1 MGRARIGTRTGG
13 RTGLAVLL
21 LYGIGFVA
29 GLIVGI
35 SPCILP
41 VLPVVLFAG
50 ATATTAPGAPTDTA
64 AGAADLPS
72 GREAAGR
79 QEPKGRRPS
88 YRAYAVVAGLVISFS
103 VVVLAGSEL
112 LSALHLP
119 QDFLRDAGLVV
130 LGVVSAGLVVP
141 PIGHL
146 LERPFAR
153 LARHQPNGS
162 TSGFVLG
169 LGLGVVFT
177 PCAGP
182 ILTAIT
188 TVGSTHRVGFGA
200 VVLTVAFALG
210 AAVPLLVIALAGQR
224 VAQRVSAFRRHAPV
238 VRAAGGLVMLLM
250 TLLIAF
256 NVTDSLQRDLP
267 GYTTVLQN
275 HIEGSGYA
283 KAQLHALTTGNA
295 PPTALGS
302 CTPSLPEL
310 ENCGSAPNFTGITT
324 WLNTP
329 GDRPLTVQGLRG
341 KVGLVDFWTY
351 SCINCQRSLP
361 HVESWYSR
369 YHSDGFEVVG
379 VHTPEFAFEHV
390 VSNVVQASKQL
401 GVDYPIAVDNN
412 YGTWNAYSNSGWPAE
427 YLIDSTGLVRHTE
440 LGEGDYGGTESLIR
454 KLLTNAHPGVRL
466 PQPTHVLD
474 TTPRTALTPESYL
487 GYDRLQNFDGN
498 SVSPD
503 KAATYQFPP
512 QLAADSLAL
521 AGTWTV
527 GAEKMTAGASA
538 RLELQF
544 TAHDVYLVLG
554 GAGTIGVSVNGGAAS
569 TMAVAGI
576 PRLYTLVHGSSLR
589 AATLVLRASAGIDAY
604 DFTFG

>member
-1 MGRARIGTRTGG
+1 
-13 RTGLAVLL
+13 VLL

-50 ATATTAPGAPTDTA
+50 ATAPPAPDK
-64 AGAADLPS
+64 
-72 GREAAGR
+72 E
-79 QEPKGRRPS
+79 RRRS
-88 YRAYAVVAGLVISFS
+88 RRAYAVVAGLVISFS
-103 VVVLAGSEL
+103 VVVLVGSEL

-119 QDFLRDAGLVV
+119 QDLLRDAGLVV

-141 PIGHL
+141 ALGHL

-188 TVGSTHRVGFGA
+188 TVGSTHRVGFAA
-200 VVLTVAFALG
+200 VVLTVTFALG

-224 VAQRVSAFRRHAPV
+224 VAQRVSAFRRRAPV

-275 HIEGSGYA
+275 HVEGSGYA
-283 KAQLHALTTGNA
+283 KAQLHALTTGKA

-310 ENCGSAPNFTGITT
+310 ENCGSAPAFTGVTT

-329 GDRPLTVQGLRG
+329 GDRPLTVAGLRG
-341 KVGLVDFWTY
+341 KVVLVDFWTY

-361 HVESWYSR
+361 HVESWYNR
-369 YHSDGFEVVG
+369 YHSEGFEVVG

-390 VSNVVQASKQL
+390 VSNVVQAAKQL
-401 GVDYPIAVDNN
+401 GVDYPIAVDNA

-427 YLIDSTGLVRHTE
+427 YLVDSTGLVRHTA
-440 LGEGDYGGTESLIR
+440 LGEGDYATTESLIR
-454 KLLTNAHPGVRL
+454 GLLTSAHPGIRL
-466 PQPTHVLD
+466 PAPTHVLD
-474 TTPRTALTPESYL
+474 TTPRSALTPESYL
-487 GYDRLQNFDGN
+487 GYDRLQNFDGT
-498 SVSPD
+498 SISPG
-503 KAATYQFPP
+503 KAAAYQFPP
-512 QLAADSLAL
+512 QLAPDSLAL

-527 GAEKMTAGASA
+527 GAEKMTAGADA

-554 GAGTIGVSVNGGAAS
+554 GAGTVGVSVDGGAAS
-569 TMAVAGI
+569 TTTVSGI
-576 PRLYTLVHGSSLR
+576 PRLYTLVHGTSLR
-589 AATLVLRASAGIDAY
+589 TATLVLSATAGIDAY

>member
-1 MGRARIGTRTGG
+1 M
-13 RTGLAVLL
+13 LL

-50 ATATTAPGAPTDTA
+50 ATAPTAPGAGGEEDA
-64 AGAADLPS
+64 NDQPS
-72 GREAAGR
+72 
-79 QEPKGRRPS
+79 EPKAVVPRRIARRPS
-88 YRAYAVVAGLVISFS
+88 YRAYTVVAGLVISFS
-103 VVVLAGSEL
+103 VVVLVGSEL

-141 PIGHL
+141 AFGHL

-153 LARHQPNGS
+153 FARHQPNGS

-182 ILTAIT
+182 ILAAIT
-188 TVGSTHRVGFGA
+188 TVGSTHRVGFPA

-210 AAVPLLVIALAGQR
+210 AAVPLLAFALAGQQ
-224 VAQRVSAFRRHAPV
+224 VARRVSAFRRRAPV
-238 VRAAGGLVMLLM
+238 VRVVGGLVMLLM

-256 NVTDSLQRDLP
+256 NVTDSLRRDLP
-267 GYTTVLQN
+267 GYTTVLQRN
-275 HIEGSGYA
+275 VEGSGYA
-283 KAQLHALTTGNA
+283 KDQIRALTTGHAA
-295 PPTALGS
+295 PTRLGS

-310 ENCGSAPNFTGITT
+310 ENCGSAPAFTGITA

-329 GDRPLTVQGLRG
+329 GDRPLTMAGLRG
-341 KVGLVDFWTY
+341 KVVLVDFWTY

-361 HVESWYSR
+361 HVESWYNR
-369 YHSDGFEVVG
+369 YRSDGFEVVG

-390 VSNVVQASKQL
+390 VSNVAQAATQL
-401 GVDYPIAVDNN
+401 GVDYPVAVDDN

-440 LGEGDYGGTESLIR
+440 LGEGDYAGTESLIR
-454 KLLTNAHPGVRL
+454 RLLASARPGVRL
-466 PQPTHVLD
+466 PAPTHVLD
-474 TTPRTALTPESYL
+474 ATPRTALTPESYL
-487 GYDRLQNFDGN
+487 GYDRLQNFDGT
-498 SVSPD
+498 SISPD
-503 KAATYQFPP
+503 KAAAYQFPP

-521 AGTWTV
+521 AGTWDV
-527 GAEKMTAGASA
+527 GAEKVTAGASA

-554 GAGTIGVSVNGGAAS
+554 GTGTIGVSVDGGPTS
-569 TMAVAGI
+569 TTAVSGI
-576 PRLYTLVHGSSLR
+576 PRLYTLVHGTNLR
-589 AATLVLRASAGIDAY
+589 TATLVLSASAGIDAY